1 MDSSSPRHTLPTEFG
16 GRLYSRSAS
25 RHEKK
30 ISSSSPMQITI
41 LCFPGLSLRFPH
53 CTPLSAHLRLYM
65 LLSNL
70 SMLFIWSTVSC
81 RRLSPM
87 KKVCITIWCLLNRT
101 WFPSVSVNILE
112 ISYLSPYS
120 WSLPT
125 GFTFMP
131 WVSRIQWSR
140 LYLWYA
146 VAMYWLLL

>member
-70 SMLFIWSTVSC
+70 SMLFIWSTVSY

-112 ISYLSPYS
+112 ISYFKCE
-120 WSLPT
+120 T
-125 GFTFMP
+125 GKRKSTIIPIRFRDGKE
-131 WVSRIQWSR
+131 WR
-140 LYLWYA
+140 
-146 VAMYWLLL
+146 